1 MSVRR
6 LAAEQP
12 KEFKFTGANLKWA
25 KDTIKKYPQG
35 KQASAVIPV
44 LWRAQEQNDG
54 WTSEAAIRYV
64 AELLDMSYI
73 RVYEVATFYTMFQLS
88 PVGKRAH
95 IQVCGT
101 TPCMLR
107 GAEDLIKVCKRKI
120 AQNPHQLSDNGDLS
134 WEEVECLGA
143 CTNAPMVQVFK
154 DVYEDL
160 TPEDLEHIIDGFA
173 SGKSPKTG
181 PYNGR
186 QFSAPLG
193 DLTSLTDASLY
204 NGKSRAP
211 AKKTTKKATAEAVKA
226 TPAQKATVKKAAK
239 KKATTSA
246 DEKGRPAGIK
256 KPAKPDDLKLISGV
270 GPKLEGV
277 LNGLGIFKFAQ
288 VAKWNKAE
296 RDWVDGYL
304 KFKGRIERDDWVR
317 QAKALA
323 KGGEAEYIKVFGK
336 KPR

>member
-6 LAAEQP
+6 LDPIQP
-12 KEFKFTGANLKWA
+12 KDFKFTSANLRWA
-25 KDTIKKYPQG
+25 KETIKKYPKG
-35 KQASAVIPV
+35 KQASAVIPL
-44 LWRAQEQNDG
+44 LWRAQEQHDG

-64 AELLDMSYI
+64 AEMLDMSYI

-107 GAEDLIKVCKRKI
+107 GAEDLIKVCKSKI
-120 AQNPHQLSDNGDLS
+120 AGQPHQVTADGNLS

-143 CTNAPMVQVFK
+143 CTNAPMVQIFK

-160 TPEDLEHIIDGFA
+160 TPQDLEHIIDGFVA
-173 SGKSPKTG
+173 GKIPKTG

-186 QFSAPLG
+186 QYSAPLG
-193 DLTSLTDASLY
+193 ELTSLTDASLY
-204 NGKSRAP
+204 NGKAKSAPAAKKAVKKAAAPVKKATAP
-211 AKKTTKKATAEAVKA
+211 AKKPVEAV
-226 TPAQKATVKKAAK
+226 
-239 KKATTSA
+239 
-246 DEKGRPAGIK
+246 RPAETGKPAAIK
-256 KPAKPDDLKLISGV
+256 KPTKPDDLKLISGI

-277 LNGLGIFKFAQ
+277 LNGLGIYQFAQ
-288 VAKWNKAE
+288 VAKWTKAE
-296 RDWVDGYL
+296 REWVDGYL
-304 KFKGRIERDDWVR
+304 NFKGRIERDEWIK

-323 KGGEAEYIKVFGK
+323 KGAK
-336 KPR
+336 

>member
-6 LAAEQP
+6 LDPVQP
-12 KEFKFTGANLKWA
+12 KDFKFTASNMKWA
-25 KDTIKKYPQG
+25 RDTIKKYPAG
-35 KQASAVIPV
+35 KQASAVIPL
-44 LWRAQEQNDG
+44 LWRAQEQHDG

-64 AELLDMSYI
+64 AEMLDMPYI

-107 GAEDLIKVCKRKI
+107 GAEDLIKVCKSKI
-120 AQNPHQLSDNGDLS
+120 AGQPHEVTADGNLS

-143 CTNAPMVQVFK
+143 CTNAPMVQIFK

-173 SGKSPKTG
+173 AGKTPKTG

-186 QFSAPLG
+186 QCSAPLG
-193 DLTSLTDASLY
+193 ELTSLTDASLY
-204 NGKSRAP
+204 NGKARPAPSAKKAASKPAAPVKKAKAP
-211 AKKTTKKATAEAVKA
+211 AKKAVAAKK
-226 TPAQKATVKKAAK
+226 PDKAAK
-239 KKATTSA
+239 PA
-246 DEKGRPAGIK
+246 EKGKPAAIK

-277 LNGLGIFKFAQ
+277 LNGLGIYKFAQ
-288 VAKWNKAE
+288 VAKWTRVE
-296 RDWVDGYL
+296 SEWVDGFL
-304 KFKGRIERDDWVR
+304 NFKGRIERDAWIK

-323 KGGEAEYIKVFGK
+323 KGVN
-336 KPR
+336 